1 MNVMKRK
8 LLACLFLLSMSHT
21 ALPATVGARED
32 VMEKIADVIAFA
44 RVCPALEMDT
54 VSVTTIAI
62 SQKIGKS
69 NRDYDL
75 IDAMANAREG
85 AIRRGNA
92 EIACETGRQQYG
104 PGGNALPGLLRER

>member
-1 MNVMKRK
+1 MKRK
-8 LLACLFLLSMSHT
+8 RLASLFLLAMAHT
-21 ALPATVGARED
+21 GFAATPDVRED
-32 VMEKIADVIAFA
+32 VMEKIADVVAFA
-44 RVCPALEMDT
+44 RVCPALQMDT
-54 VSVTTIAI
+54 VLVTTIAK

-92 EIACETGRQQYG
+92 EIACETGRRQYG
-104 PGGNALPGLLRER
+104 PDGDALPGLLRER

>member
-1 MNVMKRK
+1 MKRK
-8 LLACLFLLSMSHT
+8 LLASILLSFLSS
-21 ALPATVGARED
+21 PAFAATQDARED
-32 VMEKIADVIAFA
+32 VMEKIADVVAFA

-54 VSVTTIAI
+54 VSVTAIAI

-69 NRDYDL
+69 NRDYDE

-85 AIRRGNA
+85 AMRRGNA
-92 EIACETGRQQYG
+92 EVACEAGKQQYG

>member
-1 MNVMKRK
+1 MKRK
-8 LLACLFLLSMSHT
+8 FLASLFLLSMPHAGLT
-21 ALPATVGARED
+21 ATPGARED
-32 VMEKIADVIAFA
+32 VMEKIADVVAFA

-92 EIACETGRQQYG
+92 EVACEAGRRQYG

>member
-1 MNVMKRK
+1 MKRK
-8 LLACLFLLSMSHT
+8 FLASILLLSLCDMT
-21 ALPATVGARED
+21 FAATKGARED
-32 VMEKIADVIAFA
+32 IMEKIADVVAFA

-54 VSVTTIAI
+54 VSVTTMAI

-69 NRDYDL
+69 NRDYDV

-92 EIACETGRQQYG
+92 EVACETGRLQYG
-104 PGGNALPGLLRER
+104 PAGNALPGLLRER

>member
-1 MNVMKRK
+1 MKRK
-8 LLACLFLLSMSHT
+8 LLASIFLVLLADT
-21 ALPATVGARED
+21 TFAAAKGARED
-32 VMEKIADVIAFA
+32 IMEKIADVVAFA

-54 VSVTTIAI
+54 VSVTTMAI

-69 NRDYDL
+69 NRDYDV

-92 EIACETGRQQYG
+92 ELACETGRQQYG